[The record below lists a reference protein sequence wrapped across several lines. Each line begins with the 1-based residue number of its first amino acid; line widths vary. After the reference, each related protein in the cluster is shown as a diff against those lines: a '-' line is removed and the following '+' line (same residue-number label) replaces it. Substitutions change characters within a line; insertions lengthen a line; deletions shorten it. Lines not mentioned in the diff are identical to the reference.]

1 MREILSIF
9 LVVILCGNVTY
20 AATSTVASAGLP
32 SQVGQKPT
40 LQEKLLEIR
49 PGSRVNVRLKN
60 KERLRGQLGEVS
72 NDGFVLKYA
81 QGNEIKERKI
91 GFDEVKSIKVREGG
105 RAGRVVVY
113 VLAGAG
119 LFFLVF
125 MIILLTVPFDS

>member
-1 MREILSIF
+1 MRGILSIF

-32 SQVGQKPT
+32 SQVGQKPS

-49 PGSRVNVRLKN
+49 PGSRVSVRLKN

-81 QGNEIKERKI
+81 EGNEIKERKI
-91 GFDEVKSIKVREGG
+91 GFDEVKSIKAKKGG

-119 LFFLVF
+119 VVFLSVLLFALRFGG
-125 MIILLTVPFDS
+125 

>member
-1 MREILSIF
+1 MRAILSIF

-49 PGSRVNVRLKN
+49 PGLRVNVRLKN

-72 NDGFVLKYA
+72 NEGFVLKYA
-81 QGNEIKERKI
+81 ERNEIKERKI
-91 GFDEVKSIKVREGG
+91 GFDEVKSIKAKKGG
-105 RAGRVVVY
+105 RTGRVAMY
-113 VLAGAG
+113 VLAGVAG
-119 LFFLVF
+119 AGIFFFVLIV
-125 MIILLTVPFDS
+125 IALS